1 MPPFAQI
8 DHILTRGFVP
18 VDAGTFTVPGTD
30 HAGVWSDLRY

>member
-1 MPPFAQI
+1 MELHQLRYA
-8 DHILTRGFVP
+8 LAV